1 MEEPTPSWD
10 QVHAALQRQAEV
22 DQERLQ
28 TKKDLFNQSQLGGTT
43 YCQNWLAMTCECW
56 RKCVA

>member
-28 TKKDLFNQSQLGGTT
+28 TKKDLFNQSQLGGRPTVRT
-43 YCQNWLAMTCECW
+43 G
-56 RKCVA
+56 